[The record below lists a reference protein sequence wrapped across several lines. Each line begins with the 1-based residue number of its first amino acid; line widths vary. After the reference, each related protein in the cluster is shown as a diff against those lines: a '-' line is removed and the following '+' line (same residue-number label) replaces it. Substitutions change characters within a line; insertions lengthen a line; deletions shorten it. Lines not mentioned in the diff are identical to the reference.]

1 MIALAVLLPA
11 SASASV
17 PSSFF
22 GVSAVLPTEHDFE
35 RMGNG
40 GIGAY
45 RLGIDWRNVQH
56 TRKGGFNWGSPDAD
70 VKHSVQNGMVPAPF
84 LYGTPRFV
92 SKSKT
97 KIIPPTGSFED
108 LKLWGAFVAAAT
120 RRYGPGGDFW
130 DENPYLPNMPVRQ
143 WIIWNEQ
150 NARAFWF
157 PRTDPKDYAK
167 LVKVSEDA
175 ISSVDDTAKISLG
188 GMFGY
193 PHDGRSMKATRFLKA
208 FYRVPGIERRFDTVN
223 LHPYGAGVGTVRKQ
237 IKQARGAIRKAG
249 DRDAKILI
257 GELGW
262 ASGGPKK
269 SPSVV
274 GVKGQRNR
282 IRQGMKMLIANRK
295 KWKIAGAYVYVWRD
309 FSLVTPCL
317 WCPEA
322 GLLTEDGESKP
333 SWIALKQII
342 RDEPLN
348 T

>member
-1 MIALAVLLPA
+1 MEEL
-11 SASASV
+11 
-17 PSSFF
+17 
-22 GVSAVLPTEHDFE
+22 E
-35 RMGNG
+35 
-40 GIGAY
+40 
-45 RLGIDWRNVQH
+45 
-56 TRKGGFNWGSPDAD
+56 
-70 VKHSVQNGMVPAPF
+70 
-84 LYGTPRFV
+84 
-92 SKSKT
+92 
-97 KIIPPTGSFED
+97 
-108 LKLWGAFVAAAT
+108 LWGEFVAAAT

-130 DENPYLPNMPVRQ
+130 DENEYLPDRPVRQ

-157 PRTDPKDYAK
+157 PRADPRDYAR

-175 ISSVDDTAKISLG
+175 ISSVDERAKIALG

-193 PHDGRSMKATRFLKA
+193 PKDKRSMEVTKFLKR
-208 FYRVPGIERRFDTVN
+208 FYRVRGIEKRFDTVN

-237 IKQARGAIRKAG
+237 VTDARKALRRAG

-274 GVKGQRNR
+274 GVTGQRNR
-282 IRQGMKMLIANRK
+282 IRKAMNVLIANRR

-309 FSLVTPCL
+309 FSLETPCL

-322 GLLTEDGESKP
+322 GLITEDGDSKP

-342 RDEPLN
+342 RDN
-348 T
+348 R

>member
-1 MIALAVLLPA
+1 MILLAVILPA
-11 SASASV
+11 SAQASV

-22 GVSAVLPTEHDFE
+22 GVSAVLPTEHDFK
-35 RMGNG
+35 RMGDG

-45 RLGIDWRNVQH
+45 RISIDWRNVQV
-56 TRKGGFNWGSPDAD
+56 TRKGGFNWSSPDAD
-70 VKHSVQNGMVPAPF
+70 VKRSVQNGMVPAPI

-97 KIIPPTGSFED
+97 KLIPPTGSFED
-108 LKLWGAFVAAAT
+108 LELWGAFAAAAT

-157 PRTDPKDYAK
+157 PRADPKDYAE

-175 ISSVDDTAKISLG
+175 ISSVDETAKISLG

-193 PHDGRSMKATRFLKA
+193 PHDGRSMKAAAFLKDL
-208 FYRVPGIERRFDTVN
+208 YRVPGIERRFDTVN
-223 LHPYGAGVGTVRKQ
+223 LHPYGAGVGTVRRQ
-237 IKQARGAIRKAG
+237 IKQARGAMRKAG
-249 DRDAKILI
+249 DRGAKILI

-269 SPSVV
+269 SRSVV

-282 IRQGMKMLIANRK
+282 IRQGVKMLIAKRR
-295 KWKIAGAYVYVWRD
+295 KWKITGVYVYVWRD
-309 FSLVTPCL
+309 FSLATPCL
-317 WCPEA
+317 WCPKA

-333 SWIALKQII
+333 SWVALKQII
-342 RDEPLN
+342 RAN
-348 T
+348 R

>member
-1 MIALAVLLPA
+1 MLLPA
-11 SASASV
+11 AASASV

-22 GVSAVLPTEHDFE
+22 GVSAVLPTENDFD
-35 RMGNG
+35 RMGSG

-70 VKHSVQNGMVPAPF
+70 VRHAVQNGMVPAPF

-97 KIIPPTGSFED
+97 KIIPPTGSLED
-108 LKLWGAFVAAAT
+108 LELWGAFVAAAT

-130 DENPYLPNMPVRQ
+130 DENGYLPTMPVRQ

-157 PRTDPKDYAK
+157 PRTDPEDYAK
-167 LVKVSEDA
+167 LVKVSDDA

-193 PHDGRSMKATRFLKA
+193 PHDERSMEAQDFLKA
-208 FYRVPGIERRFDTVN
+208 FYRVPGIENRFDTVN
-223 LHPYGAGVGTVRKQ
+223 LHPYGAGVATVRTQ
-237 IKQARGAIRKAG
+237 IEEARAAIRKAG

-262 ASGGPKK
+262 ASGGPEK

-274 GVKGQRNR
+274 GVSGQRNR
-282 IRQGMKMLIANRK
+282 IRQGMKMLIANRS
-295 KWKIAGAYVYVWRD
+295 KWNIAGAYVYVWRD
-309 FSLVTPCL
+309 FSLETPCL

-322 GLLTEDGESKP
+322 GLLTESGESKP
-333 SWIALKQII
+333 SWVALKQII
-342 RDEPLN
+342 RAN
-348 T
+348 TGT